1 MRYPHFIDG
10 SYEVQSIMADV
21 QRTVNLYPQ
30 IVESEGGKNAVTLMG
45 TPGLSLHRDLGSA
58 SPIRG
63 IDPGVSYI
71 GGSYYF
77 HCFSGS
83 GLYRVEAVTGA
94 SSTKMQTIAD
104 DTYHTPVA
112 ACPGGNVDL
121 FIVSAGVAYQ
131 YTCATD
137 TFAAVAN
144 LAGKVCIGAVYLDGY
159 NITAVPAEGKYYIS
173 GLNDSTN
180 WNLLDYGAP
189 NLYAGIG
196 SIWENHG
203 ELWLQGGLNTEVHY
217 DSGDTDFPFQRI
229 PGSRFPQ
236 GSRYPYSVA
245 ICNNAPMWI
254 GLDVNGG
261 SVVWKA
267 DNYLPVR
274 VSNHAVEKALNAYVT
289 STSVVEK
296 VRAWTFKDNG
306 HEFYVLNIDTDV
318 SWVYDALTGRWF
330 EWAYYT
336 AGTGLY
342 SGHLGRCHSFI
353 NNTHMVGSRVDGKI
367 YKMASSYYDDAGD
380 PIKRMRRAPHL
391 ADEGKVFTY
400 SNFQLDMETGIDASV
415 GATGVMTLRYSN
427 DGGKTY
433 STPRDTAIGA
443 TGAYKTRA
451 LWRRLGSARDRV
463 FEVYSVAPIP
473 HCWTDAFINHLGV
486 QQAA

>member
-10 SYEVQSIMADV
+10 SYELQFVTADV

-45 TPGLSLHRDLGSA
+45 TPGLALLNDLGSQ
-58 SPIRG
+58 SPVRG
-63 IDPGVSYI
+63 IDPGVALIS
-71 GGSYYF
+71 GKYYF
-77 HCFSGS
+77 FCFSGT
-83 GLYRVEAVTGA
+83 GLYKVNVDG
-94 SSTKMQTIAD
+94 STSTLMQTIAD

-131 YTCATD
+131 YTCSTN

-196 SIWENHG
+196 NIWENHG

-217 DSGDTDFPFQRI
+217 DSGDSTFPFQRI

-236 GSRYPYSVA
+236 GARYAHSAA
-245 ICNNAPMWI
+245 ICNNAPMWV

-261 SVVWKA
+261 GVVWRA
-267 DNYLPVR
+267 ENFLPVR
-274 VSNHAVEKALNAYVT
+274 VSTHAVEKALAAYVAT
-289 STSVVEK
+289 TSVVEK

-306 HEFYVLNIDTDV
+306 HEFYVLNIDTDI

-330 EWAYYT
+330 EWAYWT
-336 AGTGLY
+336 AGTDTF
-342 SGHLGRCHSFI
+342 SGHLARCHSFI
-353 NNTHMVGSRVDGKI
+353 DNKHMVGSRIDGKI
-367 YKMASSYYDDAGD
+367 YVMSSGYYTDDGN

-391 ADEGKVFTY
+391 ADEGKLFTY
-400 SNFQLDMETGIDASV
+400 SHFQLDMEVIDPPQPS
-415 GATGVMTLRYSN
+415 
-427 DGGKTY
+427 
-433 STPRDTAIGA
+433 
-443 TGAYKTRA
+443 
-451 LWRRLGSARDRV
+451 
-463 FEVYSVAPIP
+463 
-473 HCWTDAFINHLGV
+473 
-486 QQAA
+486 